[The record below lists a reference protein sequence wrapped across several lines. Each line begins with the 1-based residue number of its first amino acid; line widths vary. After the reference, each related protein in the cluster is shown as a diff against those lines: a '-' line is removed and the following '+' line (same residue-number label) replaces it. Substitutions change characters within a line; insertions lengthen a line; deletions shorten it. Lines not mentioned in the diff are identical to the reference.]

1 MSRDTRA
8 RRRHDNGHV
17 GHAEPYRVASELDEL
32 QEQNDRL
39 GTENTRLR
47 DQLAEVEGWY
57 RLLQADHTVL
67 QTKAARSSRRVSELQ
82 AESNRLASDNQD
94 LQSLVVRYEEAGR
107 GITHQERTFMARI
120 SDFLRTIRRHRWATA
135 AAVAI
140 ATLVAR
146 DPSVRRVL
154 GSALN
159 ETLRFA
165 GIERSADRSAA
176 TSGFLRY
183 AALIQ
188 SRDQAEQARRDY
200 NERESTLKGDALLE
214 AQDRL
219 RAAKNRYR
227 QARQAFWPELA
238 EQCRQA
244 GVPVPRE
251 AAEALVVV
259 KNEME

>member
-1 MSRDTRA
+1 M
-8 RRRHDNGHV
+8 
-17 GHAEPYRVASELDEL
+17 SELDEL
-32 QEQNDRL
+32 QGQADRL
-39 GTENTRLR
+39 GTENNRLR
-47 DQLAEVEGWY
+47 DQVAEVEGWY
-57 RLLQADHTVL
+57 RLLQADHAVL
-67 QTKAARSSRRVSELQ
+67 QTKAARSSRRVTELQ

-120 SDFLRTIRRHRWATA
+120 TDFVRTIRRHRWATA
-135 AAVAI
+135 AVVAI

-146 DPSVRRVL
+146 DPSVRGLL
-154 GSALN
+154 GSALD

-165 GIERSADRSAA
+165 GVEWSAERSTAR
-176 TSGFLRY
+176 SGFLRY

-200 NERESTLKGDALLE
+200 NEREGTLKGDALLE

-219 RAAKNRYR
+219 RAAKRRYR
-227 QARQAFWPELA
+227 EARLAFWPELA
-238 EQCRQA
+238 DQCRQA

-251 AAEALVVV
+251 ASEALVVM
-259 KNEME
+259 KNEVE

>member
-1 MSRDTRA
+1 
-8 RRRHDNGHV
+8 V
-17 GHAEPYRVASELDEL
+17 EHAELYRVASELDEL
-32 QEQNDRL
+32 QGQADRL
-39 GTENTRLR
+39 DTENTRLR
-47 DQLAEVEGWY
+47 DQVAELEGWY

-67 QTKAARSSRRVSELQ
+67 QTKAARSSRRVTELQ

-94 LQSLVVRYEEAGR
+94 LQHLVVRYEEVGR
-107 GITHQERTFMARI
+107 GFTLQERTFMARI
-120 SDFLRTIRRHRWATA
+120 SDYVSKIRRHRWATA

-146 DPSVRRVL
+146 DPSIRGAL
-154 GSALN
+154 GSALD

-165 GIERSADRSAA
+165 RIEWSADRSAA
-176 TSGFLRY
+176 SSGFLRY

-219 RAAKNRYR
+219 RAAKSRYR
-227 QARQAFWPELA
+227 QAKLAFWPELA
-238 EQCRQA
+238 KQCRQA
-244 GVPVPRE
+244 GVPLPRE
-251 AAEALVVV
+251 AAEALVVA

>member
-1 MSRDTRA
+1 
-8 RRRHDNGHV
+8 V
-17 GHAEPYRVASELDEL
+17 GHPELHRVGSELDEL
-32 QEQNDRL
+32 QEQADRL
-39 GTENTRLR
+39 GIENNRLR
-47 DQLAEVEGWY
+47 DQVAEIEGWY
-57 RLLQADHTVL
+57 RLLQADHTGL
-67 QTKAARSSRRVSELQ
+67 QTRATRSSRRVTELQ
-82 AESNRLASDNQD
+82 VESNRLRSENQD
-94 LQSLVVRYEEAGR
+94 LQSLVFRYEASGG
-107 GITHQERTFMARI
+107 GITQQKRTSMTRI
-120 SDFLRTIRRHRWATA
+120 SGFVRTILRHRWATA

-146 DPSVRRVL
+146 DPTVRGSL
-154 GSALN
+154 GSALDGI
-159 ETLRFA
+159 LRFA
-165 GIERSADRSAA
+165 GFERNTERSAAS
-176 TSGFLRY
+176 SGFLRY

-188 SRDQAEQARRDY
+188 SRDQAEQARREY

-227 QARQAFWPELA
+227 QARLAFWPELA

-259 KNEME
+259 KNEGG

>member
-1 MSRDTRA
+1 MT
-8 RRRHDNGHV
+8 
-17 GHAEPYRVASELDEL
+17 
-32 QEQNDRL
+32 
-39 GTENTRLR
+39 
-47 DQLAEVEGWY
+47 
-57 RLLQADHTVL
+57 
-67 QTKAARSSRRVSELQ
+67 
-82 AESNRLASDNQD
+82 
-94 LQSLVVRYEEAGR
+94 
-107 GITHQERTFMARI
+107 RI
-120 SDFLRTIRRHRWATA
+120 SGFVRTILRHRWATA
-135 AAVAI
+135 AVVAL

-146 DPSVRRVL
+146 DPAVRGAL

-165 GIERSADRSAA
+165 GVERFADRSAA

-200 NERESTLKGDALLE
+200 NEREGTLKGDALLE

-219 RAAKNRYR
+219 RAAKRRYR
-227 QARQAFWPELA
+227 EARLAFWPELA

-244 GVPVPRE
+244 GVPLPRE

-259 KNEME
+259 KNDVE

>member
-17 GHAEPYRVASELDEL
+17 GHAELYRVASELDEL

-39 GTENTRLR
+39 GTENNRLR
-47 DQLAEVEGWY
+47 DQVAEVEGWY

-67 QTKAARSSRRVSELQ
+67 QTGAARSSRRVTELQ

-107 GITHQERTFMARI
+107 GITHQERTLMARI
-120 SDFLRTIRRHRWATA
+120 SDFVRTIRRHRWATA
-135 AAVAI
+135 AVVAI

-146 DPSVRRVL
+146 DPSVRGVL

-165 GIERSADRSAA
+165 GTERFADRSAA

-188 SRDQAEQARRDY
+188 SRDQAEQSRRDY

-219 RAAKNRYR
+219 RAAKSRYR
-227 QARQAFWPELA
+227 QARLAFWPELA

-244 GVPVPRE
+244 GVPLPRE

-259 KNEME
+259 KNELE

>member
-1 MSRDTRA
+1 
-8 RRRHDNGHV
+8 
-17 GHAEPYRVASELDEL
+17 
-32 QEQNDRL
+32 
-39 GTENTRLR
+39 
-47 DQLAEVEGWY
+47 
-57 RLLQADHTVL
+57 
-67 QTKAARSSRRVSELQ
+67 
-82 AESNRLASDNQD
+82 
-94 LQSLVVRYEEAGR
+94 
-107 GITHQERTFMARI
+107 MARI
-120 SDFLRTIRRHRWATA
+120 SDFVRKIRRHRWATA
-135 AAVAI
+135 AVVAI

-146 DPSVRRVL
+146 DPAVRGAL

-165 GIERSADRSAA
+165 GVERFADRSAA

-183 AALIQ
+183 AALVQ

-219 RAAKNRYR
+219 RAAKSRYR
-227 QARQAFWPELA
+227 QARLAFWPELA

-244 GVPVPRE
+244 GVPLPRE

-259 KNEME
+259 KNEVE